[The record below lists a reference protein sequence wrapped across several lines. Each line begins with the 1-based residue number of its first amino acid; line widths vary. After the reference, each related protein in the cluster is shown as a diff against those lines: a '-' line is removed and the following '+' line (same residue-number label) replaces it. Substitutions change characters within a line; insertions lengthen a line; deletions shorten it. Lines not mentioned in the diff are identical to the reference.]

1 MADFRTLPVSKLS
14 LADVWFTL
22 YFRISAVVSHKKRNI
37 YRHVTAVSGTSMNPD
52 LHSCWVRSPVSAECD
67 QTLHR
72 SLP

>member
-22 YFRISAVVSHKKRNI
+22 YFRISAVVSLKKGNI

-52 LHSCWVRSPVSAECD
+52 LHSC
-67 QTLHR
+67 
-72 SLP
+72 